1 MGVVG
6 CYHLGRRKRTEKFQL
21 KGVGED
27 AQVIVKSRWQEPAVF
42 SLTLPLLS
50 AAANERSSKQVNRSS
65 KLVKRSSRR
74 TEHKFACERI
84 RQEQSKRRKAPEE
97 ERFVRTVVGAV
108 CLL

>member
-1 MGVVG
+1 M
-6 CYHLGRRKRTEKFQL
+6 
-21 KGVGED
+21 
-27 AQVIVKSRWQEPAVF
+27 F
-42 SLTLPLLS
+42 SLTLPVLS
-50 AAANERSSKQVNRSS
+50 AAASERSSKEVNRSS

-84 RQEQSKRRKAPEE
+84 RQERSKRRKALEE

>member
-6 CYHLGRRKRTEKFQL
+6 CYHLGRRKRTETFQL

-42 SLTLPLLS
+42 SLILPLLS
-50 AAANERSSKQVNRSS
+50 AAASERSS
-65 KLVKRSSRR
+65 KLVKRSSGR